1 MGTKIDTLFVNC
13 ISDIHLAIN
22 TKDKTRP
29 ALIKRASMNL
39 DTTKFLLGISKELD
53 AIKISQ
59 FEHLIK
65 ELDECSKILSGWHNK
80 ALKES
85 EKH

>member
-1 MGTKIDTLFVNC
+1 MLINS

-22 TKDKTRP
+22 TKDQTKP
-29 ALIKRASMNL
+29 ILIKRASMNL
-39 DTTKFLLGISKELD
+39 DTSKFLMNIALD
-53 AIKISQ
+53 VNAIKIWQ

-65 ELDECSKILSGWHNK
+65 ELDECSKILAGWYTK
-80 ALKES
+80 ALKDL

>member
-1 MGTKIDTLFVNC
+1 
-13 ISDIHLAIN
+13 
-22 TKDKTRP
+22 
-29 ALIKRASMNL
+29 MNL